1 MKAFSVLFVFA
12 LLSFSVKAQ
21 VNLGIEFA
29 NYSNGQSFS
38 HDTIQTKFIIKN
50 HGMTMYHTGD
60 TLYVNARL
68 NGDLKS
74 LDLMS
79 ANATPIVLTGMLH
92 NGDTMHY
99 NPGYIIGSQ
108 TLPFFPGDSTLEVC
122 MIVWGKGISTV
133 GNYGND
139 VSTANN
145 ISCATYDPSLTT
157 AVQDIN
163 KEAFALSVYPNP
175 VSDQLFFELKDA
187 AQISSLQIVDING
200 RIVERIQ
207 NPTQSPILNVS
218 NLSNGFYF
226 YQLQLADGKIAN
238 GKIVVSH

>member
-1 MKAFSVLFVFA
+1 MKKILA
-12 LLSFSVKAQ
+12 LCIAISLSLGLQAQ
-21 VNLGIEFA
+21 TDLSIQLA
-29 NYSNGQSFS
+29 NYTNGQSFS
-38 HDTIQTKFIIKN
+38 NDTIKTEFIISN
-50 HGMTMYHTGD
+50 LGTTMFHTGD

-79 ANATPIVLTGMLH
+79 ANATPIILTGMLH

-99 NPGYIIGSQ
+99 NPGVIYGSQ

-122 MIVWGKGISTV
+122 MIVWGKGIATV
-133 GNYGND
+133 GNYGSDAN
-139 VSTANN
+139 TANN

-157 AVQDIN
+157 GVQNID
-163 KEAFALSVYPNP
+163 KENFVLSIYPNP
-175 VSDQLFFELKDA
+175 VSEQLFFELKDA

-200 RIVERIQ
+200 HIVERIQ
-207 NPTQSPILNVS
+207 NPTQSPVLNVS
-218 NLSNGFYF
+218 SWSNGFYF